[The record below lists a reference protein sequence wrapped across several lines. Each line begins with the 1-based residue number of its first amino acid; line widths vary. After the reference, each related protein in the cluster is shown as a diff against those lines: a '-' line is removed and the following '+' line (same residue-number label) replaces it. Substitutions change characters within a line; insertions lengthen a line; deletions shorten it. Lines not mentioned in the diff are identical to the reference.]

1 MSGTIVQPRRR
12 GEPGLKSRHQLE
24 HERVEQEEML
34 REIPLAPETVIK
46 VLSRFCAA
54 DPDASGKVSYT
65 DVVTKVLQDVHVN
78 GMGERDQELLLEV
91 MDQDADGKVT
101 PLETVAAQYFL
112 TTLNQGFEAPEKRHE
127 RITYHGDVSKMKI
140 CVDEMFEKL
149 QLRSMSFLRM
159 CLERSGKP
167 VVVRDCDFAKIK
179 VDPAA
184 TAPEHG
190 ADEQVGKHAH
200 FAGDAGEA
208 TMPVS
213 NASMSAAAKQTEK
226 SPLLHSWLE
235 DTTTEASKRKTKKSS
250 EFSARGGAAT
260 LHGGELKQAPRT
272 QRDAARPATRN
283 SDAFSKASS
292 ITRTAREAT
301 VEPMEILQGLVVA
314 SSPRRR
320 AMSPVAV
327 SPTSERL
334 LATLRTTGKKVT
346 VDNLVESVEPALGS
360 SAGLMTSTQFTRGTA
375 RIWGGNWG
383 LRDANLTIQ
392 HEAYRILASPSG
404 GAGKLGKTERERS
417 LLYPLPEVKHRGDKA
432 VEQELRKIF
441 HAYARRS
448 DLFPSSNNALND
460 SEYVL
465 FFLFSQNLTCLN
477 H

>member
-1 MSGTIVQPRRR
+1 MSGTIVRPRRR
-12 GEPGLKSRHQLE
+12 GEPGLKGRHQLE
-24 HERVEQEEML
+24 HERVEQDEML

-65 DVVTKVLQDVHVN
+65 DVITKVLQDAHVN
-78 GMGERDQELLLEV
+78 GMGERDQELLLKV

-112 TTLNQGFEAPEKRHE
+112 TTVNQGFEAPEKRHE

-140 CVDEMFEKL
+140 CVDEMFETL
-149 QLRSMSFLRM
+149 QLRSVSFLRM

-179 VDPAA
+179 ADPAA
-184 TAPEHG
+184 TAPEPG
-190 ADEQVGKHAH
+190 TDDQVGKHAH
-200 FAGDAGEA
+200 FGDAGDA
-208 TMPVS
+208 TMLVP
-213 NASMSAAAKQTEK
+213 NASMPAATKRTEK

-235 DTTTEASKRKTKKSS
+235 DATTEASKQKTRKLS

-260 LHGGELKQAPRT
+260 LHGGELKQAPLT
-272 QRDAARPATRN
+272 QRDAAKKKTRN
-283 SDAFSKASS
+283 LDAFSKASS
-292 ITRTAREAT
+292 ITRTAREGT

-320 AMSPVAV
+320 AKSPCAV

-334 LATLRTTGKKVT
+334 LATLRTT
-346 VDNLVESVEPALGS
+346 EPAPGS
-360 SAGLMTSTQFTRGTA
+360 NAGLMTSTHYTRGTA
-375 RIWGGNWG
+375 LPLWGGNWG

-404 GAGKLGKTERERS
+404 GAGKLGKTAREKN

-448 DLFPSSNNALND
+448 DLFPSSNNALKD
-460 SEYVL
+460 SEYVP

-477 H
+477 Q